1 MSIQNKVTSIEIEG
15 TKQIIIT
22 IKPEFSAI
30 GLQEFKSA
38 DPEGKLIKWLDQG
51 IGLIQLSIGFNRLI
65 EHFRF
70 QKPIYIQ
77 HISPI
82 HTEVE
87 LTQTEEDLQV
97 ILKHVNQISSLLD
110 KNKSF
115 SVQTRFIDPSMER
128 PYKRFEVNK
137 VVSTTV
143 QEMGYTLHIQKPEQ
157 IISIAFYES
166 QVYIGISTA
175 EANLSDWSGGQHR
188 FAQEEG
194 QISRAE
200 FKLLEAMDVFDIQL
214 PENCVAL
221 DLGAAPGGWTRI
233 LLQYNAMVYAV
244 DPANLDRSLKN
255 HKKVKHFKETA
266 QVFFTRIES
275 TKFDV
280 VVNDMKMDTIES
292 VELMGEAKKLLKS
305 NSLMI
310 LTLKLPKKNMKKR
323 VDQAIFTLEKWFE
336 IRGVKQLFH
345 NRSEVTVYMK
355 NKS

>member
-1 MSIQNKVTSIEIEG
+1 MSIQNNDSGVEIQN

-22 IKPEFSAI
+22 IKPEFVDI

-38 DPEGKLIKWLDQG
+38 DPEGRLIKWFDQG
-51 IGLIQLSIGFNRLI
+51 IGLFRLSIGFNELTAY
-65 EHFRF
+65 FAL

-82 HTEVE
+82 QTEVQ

-97 ILKHVNQISSLLD
+97 ILKHVNSNSSLLD

-115 SVQTRFIDPSMER
+115 SVQTRFIDSSMER
-128 PYKRFEVNK
+128 SYKRFEVNK
-137 VVSTTV
+137 MVSTKI
-143 QEMGYTLHIQKPEQ
+143 QEMGYTLHIQKPKQ
-157 IISIAFYES
+157 IISLAFYES

-188 FAQEEG
+188 FAQEED

-200 FKLLEAMDVFDIQL
+200 FKLLEAMDVFDVQL
-214 PENCVAL
+214 PENSVAL

-233 LLQYNAMVYAV
+233 LLQHDATVYAV
-244 DPANLDRSLKN
+244 DPANLDRSLKK
-255 HKKVKHFKETA
+255 HPRVKHFKETA
-266 QVFFTRIES
+266 QVFFTRNES

-280 VVNDMKMDTIES
+280 VVNDMKMDTVES
-292 VELMGEAKKLLKS
+292 VELMGRAKRLMKS
-305 NSLMI
+305 NSIMI

-323 VDQAIFTLEKWFE
+323 VDQAISKLEKWFE

-345 NRSEVTVYMK
+345 NRSEVTVYMQ
-355 NKS
+355 NKK